1 MKDYYRNKE
10 SSYHNY
16 WDVNILHG
24 WAVSQR
30 LPVNGFVQV
39 EDTFQINEDFRQNYN
54 KKSDKGYFFKV
65 DIQYLEELQELHHDL
80 PFSPEKM
87 KSENV

>member
-1 MKDYYRNKE
+1 ME
-10 SSYHNY
+10 
-16 WDVNILHG
+16 
-24 WAVSQR
+24 
-30 LPVNGFVQV
+30 V
-39 EDTFQINEDFRQNYN
+39 EDTFQFNEDFRQNYN

-87 KSENV
+87 KNENA

>member
-1 MKDYYRNKE
+1 MVGQ
-10 SSYHNY
+10 YHK
-16 WDVNILHG
+16 
-24 WAVSQR
+24 S

-65 DIQYLEELQELHHDL
+65 NIQYLEELQELHHDL